1 MRKVFAEF
9 LTTDPSSP
17 DSYGDSGCM
26 LERLSHVPFVLRH
39 EHYTDQLHHT
49 IYLFARA
56 PERGAQ
62 VFIHIFPIPNGEAEY
77 KKELD
82 FYIEQRKDFRLAAGC
97 RFDSSLLA
105 PVLCEGF
112 HDHTAFRTRD
122 GKYRRRIVHGF
133 VGTRRAVLLVYSLDS
148 SDLLASEFFAHVC
161 QHLKLSDTKFD
172 GFGKTS

>member
-1 MRKVFAEF
+1 MRKVFADF

-17 DSYGDSGCM
+17 NSYGDSGCM
-26 LERLSHVPFVLRH
+26 LEALSHLPMVLRH
-39 EHYTDQLHHT
+39 EHYTGELQHT

-62 VFIHIFPIPNGEAEY
+62 VFIHVFPMPNGEAEY
-77 KKELD
+77 KKELE
-82 FYIEQRKDFRLAAGC
+82 FYIDQQQDFRLAAG

-105 PVLCEGF
+105 PVFCEGF
-112 HDHTAFRTRD
+112 HSHTAFRTRD

-148 SDLLASEFFAHVC
+148 ADFLASKFFAHVH
-161 QHLKLSDTKFD
+161 QHLKLSDTKVE
-172 GFGKTS
+172 GFGGKQ